1 MKKSIDNYTE
11 LDKALLI
18 VAKRMGVS
26 TNTLFISG
34 DLLKLCKRA
43 YIQLNELHNLIDND
57 KDKVFNDRI
66 INALRKTI
74 DKI

>member
-1 MKKSIDNYTE
+1 MAKSNNYTE

-26 TNTLFISG
+26 INTLFISG

-43 YIQLNELHNLIDND
+43 YI
-57 KDKVFNDRI
+57 
-66 INALRKTI
+66 
-74 DKI
+74 